1 MHSGVTLLWIRS
13 IIYSMRFAAAVFI
26 NVYFSAI
33 YAKTVAAQELPYF
46 VTYSDA
52 LEEPGNLEVA
62 VKGVQGAPKNAN
74 SFSSATL
81 ELEYGAKGW
90 WTTEVYL
97 SGQTTQNDSTVFTGF
112 RWENRVRPLL
122 RQHFINPL
130 LYVEYEDV
138 NGADRSFLEITG
150 HHTVS
155 DLQLTNAQARNTVE
169 RAIEM
174 KLILSSDVKGW
185 NFSENFIAEK
195 NLKNEPWEF
204 GYALGASRPLAL
216 KTSAQPC
223 FFCRQNFAAG
233 VEMYGGLGD
242 LNSFGWKQTSQYL
255 APTVS
260 FDIPMGPTITF
271 SPSFGLN
278 ANSVGVL
285 YRFKVSYE
293 IQQIFSRLHKGA
305 S

>member
-1 MHSGVTLLWIRS
+1 MK
-13 IIYSMRFAAAVFI
+13 FAAALLVSIF
-26 NVYFSAI
+26 VSAI
-33 YAKTVAAQELPYF
+33 YAKRVAAQEPPYF

-62 VKGVQGAPKNAN
+62 VKGVQASPKNAN
-74 SFSSATL
+74 SFGSATL

-97 SGQTTQNDSTVFTGF
+97 SGQTTQNDRTVFTGF

-122 RQHFINPL
+122 RQHFINPV

-138 NGADRSFLEITG
+138 NGADRGFLEITG
-150 HHTVS
+150 HQRIS
-155 DLQLTNAQARNTVE
+155 DLQLTNAQARNTIE
-169 RAIEM
+169 RAMEL

-185 NFSENFIAEK
+185 NISENFIAEK

-216 KTSAQPC
+216 KTSAQAC

-260 FDIPMGPTITF
+260 FDIPKGPTITF

>member
-1 MHSGVTLLWIRS
+1 MYSGATFLWIRS
-13 IIYSMRFAAAVFI
+13 IYNMRFVAVALVSI
-26 NVYFSAI
+26 VFSAI
-33 YAKTVAAQELPYF
+33 YAKRAAAQEPPYF

-62 VKGVQGAPKNAN
+62 VKGVQAAPKNAN

-138 NGADRSFLEITG
+138 NGADRGFLEITG
-150 HHTVS
+150 HHSIS
-155 DLQLTNAQARNTVE
+155 DLQLTNAQARNTIE
-169 RAIEM
+169 RAMEL

-185 NFSENFIAEK
+185 NISENFIAEK

-204 GYALGASRPLAL
+204 GYALGTSRPLAL
-216 KTSAQPC
+216 KTSARPC

-260 FDIPMGPTITF
+260 FDIPKGPTITF

-293 IQQIFSRLHKGA
+293 IQQIFGRLSKGA

>member
-1 MHSGVTLLWIRS
+1 MRSGLIFLRIHSISCRW
-13 IIYSMRFAAAVFI
+13 FAATAFI
-26 NVYFSAI
+26 SICLSSFCARP
-33 YAKTVAAQELPYF
+33 AQAQEPPYF

-62 VKGVQGAPKNAN
+62 VKGVQAAPKNAN
-74 SFSSATL
+74 AFSGATL

-130 LYVEYEDV
+130 LYMEYEDV

-150 HHTVS
+150 HHSIS

-169 RAIEM
+169 RSMEL

-195 NLKNEPWEF
+195 NLSNEPWEF
-204 GYALGASRPLAL
+204 GYALGISRGLASKA
-216 KTSAQPC
+216 SAQSC

-233 VEMYGGLGD
+233 AEMYGGLGD
-242 LNSFGWKQTSQYL
+242 RYSFGWKQTSQCL

-260 FDIPMGPTITF
+260 FDIPNGPTITF

-305 S
+305 N